1 MNALQN
7 QSGLTRTSHYA
18 LTRPVLASLQDA
30 TVLTNAEHT
39 FRAVGFD
46 HSAPLAG
53 TISDGGKLWIEAQKI
68 GATYDLVQKAIVFRD
83 TSKIL
88 FQDDPASTFEVIYSL
103 VDIDPVRFNIRLA
116 RKCSQTA
123 RLMKQHSSLSLA
135 QSFSAA
141 RALCMKEARAA
152 RQRLLVKQ
160 TH

>member
-7 QSGLTRTSHYA
+7 QSGITQASRYPATHN
-18 LTRPVLASLQDA
+18 VLASVPDA
-30 TVLTNAEHT
+30 TVLTHAEHT
-39 FRAVGFD
+39 FRAAGFD
-46 HSAPLAG
+46 HSSPLAG

-68 GATYDLVQKAIVFRD
+68 GATYDFAQKAIVFRD

-88 FQDDPASTFEVIYSL
+88 YQDDPASTFEVIYTP

-123 RLMKQHSSLSLA
+123 RRMKQHSSLSLA

-141 RALCMKEARAA
+141 RALCMNEARAA
-152 RQRLLVKQ
+152 RQRLRLKQ

>member
-7 QSGLTRTSHYA
+7 QSSLPRTSHYA

-123 RLMKQHSSLSLA
+123 RLMRQHSSLSLA